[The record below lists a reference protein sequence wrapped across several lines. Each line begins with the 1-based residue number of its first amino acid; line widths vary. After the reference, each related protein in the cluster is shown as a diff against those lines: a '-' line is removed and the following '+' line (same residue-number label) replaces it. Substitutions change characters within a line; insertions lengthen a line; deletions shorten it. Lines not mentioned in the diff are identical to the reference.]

1 MINTIPITFQSTVCP
16 LFSLVLITYS
26 TDTLLVFFSTHLSL
40 LHTLHNYN
48 NLVSTPFP
56 RHLHNNT
63 FGACYS
69 FFWFLRLSICSATP
83 YYSGAVLPPTPI
95 EASTRTG
102 FNTTHYTIPSFP
114 SILIYTVTTHQ
125 HPLPLSHHSHFVRC
139 ANHSLL
145 PPSLLRP
152 QLPSFRPLP
161 SSHQTRYR
169 FACSASRRQPRLLPT
184 RHTITPASKSTST
197 FH

>member
-48 NLVSTPFP
+48 NLVSTPF
-56 RHLHNNT
+56 RDT
-63 FGACYS
+63 YTTT
-69 FFWFLRLSICSATP
+69 LSELATP
-83 YYSGAVLPPTPI
+83 SFGSCDYRSAPQLHTTPAPFFPPTPI

-125 HPLPLSHHSHFVRC
+125 HPLPLSHHSHFVSC

-161 SSHQTRYR
+161 SSHQSRCR
-169 FACSASRRQPRLLPT
+169 FACLASRRQPRLLPT